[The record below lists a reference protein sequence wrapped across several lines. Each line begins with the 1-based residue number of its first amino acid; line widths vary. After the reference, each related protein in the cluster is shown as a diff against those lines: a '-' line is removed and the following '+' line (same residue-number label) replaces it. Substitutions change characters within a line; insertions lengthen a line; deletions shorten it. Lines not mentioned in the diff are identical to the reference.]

1 MNRINLTSILLFSIL
16 ISLSSFATAELKLVW
31 QDEFNGD
38 SLDTSKWQY
47 ENHCSPQNNELQC
60 YTNRKDNVYV
70 KDGALHV
77 KAKPE
82 NYGNKKYTSGRINT
96 KHSAAWKYGRFD
108 VRAKLPKGNFLWPAL
123 WMLPRDYVYGGWAAS
138 GEIDIMEARGQNT
151 NQVSNALHYGG
162 VWPNNAHVG
171 SGAMN
176 FNTDFTAD
184 FHMFSAIWERD
195 QIQFL
200 VDGKVV
206 STQSLTRN
214 WYSGRGQNPYN
225 AIRQPFDQPFFFL
238 INVAVGGNF
247 FGDQS
252 NALTTAVAN
261 NWASPELVVDYV
273 RVYQESTG
281 GPIVNPVPVPT
292 VPKTTVAPAKTT
304 VSPAKTTAAPAKT
317 TVAPAKTTTAPK
329 PSSTPTNAPKTNAAT
344 TAPTK
349 TSAATSAPTP
359 SPCDGKCGRGGCCND
374 QKLGVVCY
382 DDNNYVCAKD
392 TNGKLSLCGK
402 GLGVCNSVCF
412 NTKNYKCVNGAI
424 HQS

>member
-1 MNRINLTSILLFSIL
+1 MNRINFSSLFLSTLLL
-16 ISLSSFATAELKLVW
+16 LSLSTIAVAELKLVW
-31 QDEFNGD
+31 QDEFDGD

-47 ENHCSPQNNELQC
+47 ENHCSPQNNEMQC
-60 YTNRKDNVYV
+60 YTNRKDNVFV

-77 KAKPE
+77 RAKPE

-108 VRAKLPKGNFLWPAL
+108 IRAKLPKGNYLWPAL

-138 GEIDIMEARGQNT
+138 GEIDIMEARGQLP

-162 VWPNNAHVG
+162 AWPNNAHVG

-176 FNTDFTAD
+176 FNADFTAD
-184 FHMFSAIWERD
+184 FHLFSAIWERD

-206 STQSLTRN
+206 TTQSLTRN
-214 WYSGRGQNPYN
+214 WFSGKGKNPYTE
-225 AIRQPFDQPFFFL
+225 IRQPFDQPFFFL

-252 NALTTAVAN
+252 QALTTAVAN

-273 RVYQESTG
+273 RVYQESNG
-281 GPIVNPVPVPT
+281 GPIVGPVPVPT
-292 VPKTTVAPAKTT
+292 SSKP
-304 VSPAKTTAAPAKT
+304 TAAKSSSTVRKT
-317 TVAPAKTTTAPK
+317 EATIPKVSTTPK
-329 PSSTPTNAPKTNAAT
+329 PSAADSKTQNAPSSTGPKPTTPT
-344 TAPTK
+344 
-349 TSAATSAPTP
+349 SSSP
-359 SPCDGKCGRGGCCND
+359 SPCNGKCGGEGCCND
-374 QKLGVVCY
+374 NKLGVVCY
-382 DDNNYVCAKD
+382 NQNNYSCLANS
-392 TNGKLSLCGK
+392 NGKLSLCGK

-412 NTKNYKCVNGAI
+412 DTKNYKCVNGSI
-424 HQS
+424 QQS

>member
-1 MNRINLTSILLFSIL
+1 MNRINISSIILSSLLL
-16 ISLSSFATAELKLVW
+16 ISFSTIAVAELKLVW
-31 QDEFNGD
+31 QDEFDGN

-60 YTNRKDNVYV
+60 YTNRQDNVYV

-138 GEIDIMEARGQNT
+138 GEIDIMEARGQLP

-184 FHMFSAIWERD
+184 FHIFSAIWERD

-206 STQSLTRN
+206 TTQSLTRN
-214 WYSGRGQNPYN
+214 WFSGKGQNPYN

-238 INVAVGGNF
+238 INVAIGGNF

-252 NALTTAVAN
+252 QALTTAIAN

-281 GPIVNPVPVPT
+281 GPIVGPVPVPT
-292 VPKTTVAPAKTT
+292 SAKATVPKT
-304 VSPAKTTAAPAKT
+304 SQE
-317 TVAPAKTTTAPK
+317 
-329 PSSTPTNAPKTNAAT
+329 APKTSAT
-344 TAPTK
+344 VPK
-349 TSAATSAPTP
+349 TSATPSTTTPKTSSPTTSAPKTTSP
-359 SPCDGKCGRGGCCND
+359 AQTSSPCDGKCGREGCCND
-374 QKLGVVCY
+374 HKLGVVCY
-382 DDNNYVCAKD
+382 NENTASCLMNS
-392 TNGKLSLCGK
+392 NGKSSLCGK
-402 GLGVCNSVCF
+402 GLGVCNAVCF
-412 NTKNYKCVNGAI
+412 DTKNYKCVNGSI
-424 HQS
+424 QQL

>member
-1 MNRINLTSILLFSIL
+1 MNRINFSSLFFSSLILA
-16 ISLSSFATAELKLVW
+16 SFATIAVAELKLVW
-31 QDEFNGD
+31 QDEFDGD

-70 KDGALHV
+70 KNGALHV
-77 KAKPE
+77 RAKPE

-108 VRAKLPKGNFLWPAL
+108 IRAKLPKGNFLWPAL

-138 GEIDIMEARGQNT
+138 GEIDIMEARGQLP

-162 VWPNNAHVG
+162 AWPNNAHVG

-176 FNTDFTAD
+176 FNADFTAD
-184 FHMFSAIWERD
+184 FHLFSAIWERD

-206 STQSLTRN
+206 TTQSLTRN
-214 WYSGRGQNPYN
+214 WFSGKGKNPYTE
-225 AIRQPFDQPFFFL
+225 IRQPFDQPFFFL

-252 NALTTAVAN
+252 QALTTAVAN
-261 NWASPELVVDYV
+261 NWASPELIVDYV

-281 GPIVNPVPVPT
+281 GPIVGPVPVPT
-292 VPKTTVAPAKTT
+292 PTKATVATI
-304 VSPAKTTAAPAKT
+304 
-317 TVAPAKTTTAPK
+317 PK
-329 PSSTPTNAPKTNAAT
+329 PSSAIPKTEATAPKVST
-344 TAPTK
+344 TPKHSETVPK
-349 TSAATSAPTP
+349 TQQTP
-359 SPCDGKCGRGGCCND
+359 STTNSKPATPAPSSPCNGKCGGEGCCND
-374 QKLGVVCY
+374 HKLGVVCY
-382 DDNNYVCAKD
+382 NQNAYSCLANP
-392 TNGKLSLCGK
+392 NGKLSLCGK

-412 NTKNYKCVNGAI
+412 DTKNYKCVNGAI
-424 HQS
+424 QQS